1 MSFQLDASVPG
12 AAKVNPE
19 ITQAQILSIPA
30 NYRQFIMS
38 YGGGSDPM
46 SGKMI
51 PGTDIEWD
59 KSTEVQSLIWEAV
72 SEGGTPPT
80 NLQEILDANPG
91 PKEFWNLSYEGA
103 GLVPGVAADPIVDI
117 KSTMSVKDG
126 TVSRQIIL
134 PS

>member
-1 MSFQLDASVPG
+1 MAFQLDPSVPG
-12 AAKVNPE
+12 AEKVNPE
-19 ITQAQILSIPA
+19 IAEAQILSIPA

-59 KSTEVQSLIWEAV
+59 KSTETQSLIWEAV
-72 SEGGTPPT
+72 SEGGQIPK
-80 NLQEILDANPG
+80 NLQQVLDANAG
-91 PKEFWNLSYEGA
+91 PKEFWNLSYEDV
-103 GLVPGVAADPIVDI
+103 GLVPGVAADPIVVI

-126 TVSRQIIL
+126 SVSRQIIL
-134 PS
+134 P

>member
-1 MSFQLDASVPG
+1 MPFQLDASVPG

-19 ITQAQILSIPA
+19 IAEAQILSIPA

-46 SGKMI
+46 SGKVI
-51 PGTDIEWD
+51 PGTDIQWD
-59 KSTEVQSLIWEAV
+59 QSTEVQSLIWEAV
-72 SEGGTPPT
+72 SEGGQIPVD
-80 NLQEILDANPG
+80 LEAVLLANPG

-103 GLVPGVAADPIVDI
+103 GLVPGVTADPIVVI

-126 TVSRQIIL
+126 SVSRQIIL
-134 PS
+134 P